1 MTATQAASLAGILRK
16 RPTVNSAAGRPVPGH
31 LIPGHPVPGDD
42 DSVAVIAWWSA
53 LKRGRAYPA
62 PADLDRGAIGAAWPE
77 AVLLSDGG
85 SGGDIARAT
94 RLGGRG
100 AFGNGAVEHSAML
113 TEFLLAVG
121 RTAIARG
128 APVEEVRDF
137 PSAGGRAAYRILALP
152 LSAGGDAPDHV
163 LCHLRRA

>member
-16 RPTVNSAAGRPVPGH
+16 RGTVSSTAGRPAPS
-31 LIPGHPVPGDD
+31 HPVPGDD
-42 DSVAVIAWWSA
+42 SVAVVAWWSA
-53 LKRGRAYPA
+53 LKRGRAFPA
-62 PADLDRGAIGAAWPE
+62 PVDLDHAAIGAAWPE

-85 SGGDIARAT
+85 VGGGIAHAM

-100 AFGNGAVEHSAML
+100 AFGDGGVEYSAML
-113 TEFLLAVG
+113 TEFLLAIG

-137 PSAGGRAAYRILALP
+137 PSADGRAAYRILALP
-152 LSAGGDAPDHV
+152 LSAGGDVPDHV
-163 LCHLRRA
+163 LCRLGRA